1 MFDVPIHLLWT
12 VHENLLSVSVHWCR
26 APTERVFIHYMYTHG
41 RRTGGEITGNY
52 RGQVGM
58 FWSRFLRI
66 TPLLLLFFA
75 FVATMQLACLR
86 RCRHC
91 RRHQFRSLPTWYW
104 FQQQCSPP
112 NCDVAV
118 WVGNTFRSCVWVLVV
133 RIQTCTCCFWFWRTN
148 WLYRCHH
155 DCTV

>member
-58 FWSRFLRI
+58 F
-66 TPLLLLFFA
+66 
-75 FVATMQLACLR
+75 
-86 RCRHC
+86 
-91 RRHQFRSLPTWYW
+91 
-104 FQQQCSPP
+104 
-112 NCDVAV
+112 
-118 WVGNTFRSCVWVLVV
+118 
-133 RIQTCTCCFWFWRTN
+133 
-148 WLYRCHH
+148 
-155 DCTV
+155 